1 MKKSLLP
8 LAALAAVAFASSA
21 NATDLASKKAPPAP
35 VAPVPMWKGLYVG
48 LNAGGVWGNNSS
60 ISANTFATSS
70 YSQSNPAY
78 WVMGNGAISGTSQGG
93 FIGGG
98 QVGYNWQ
105 PGLLNNNLVFGFE
118 ADIQGVAAG
127 KSNRTYST
135 AYAVGTETLTN
146 TTTANANLE
155 FLGTV
160 RGRVGYL
167 AMPNLLI
174 YGTGG
179 LAYGGVSFSATKYIN
194 EFASTGAQNWT
205 GVGSTNYSN
214 VNVGYTGGGGVEWMF
229 MPNWSAKAEYLYYDL
244 GNVSAQLDTNKFGLA
259 AGVVTQPFN
268 STTYT
273 GRVNGNIARLGV
285 NYHFNSSPAAVV
297 AKY

>member
-1 MKKSLLP
+1 
-8 LAALAAVAFASSA
+8 
-21 NATDLASKKAPPAP
+21 
-35 VAPVPMWKGLYVG
+35 
-48 LNAGGVWGNNSS
+48 
-60 ISANTFATSS
+60 
-70 YSQSNPAY
+70 
-78 WVMGNGAISGTSQGG
+78 MGNGAMSGTSQGG

-105 PGLLNNNLVFGFE
+105 PGMLNNNLVFGFE

-127 KSNRTYST
+127 NGNRNYST
-135 AYAVGTETLTN
+135 AYAVNSNTVTT
-146 TTTANANLE
+146 TTTANASLQ

-167 AMPNLLI
+167 AMPNLLV

-179 LAYGGVSFSATKYIN
+179 LAYGGVSFNATKYIN
-194 EFASTGAQNWT
+194 EYLSGGTQSWT
-205 GVGSTNYSN
+205 GVGNTNYSN
-214 VNVGYTGGGGVEWMF
+214 VNVGYTAGGGVEWMF

-244 GNVSAQLDTNKFGLA
+244 GNISAQLDTNLYA
-259 AGVVTQPFN
+259 LNRTPTTQPFN

-273 GRVNGNIARLGV
+273 GRVNGNLVRLGV
-285 NYHFNSSPAAVV
+285 NYHFNTAPQPVA